1 MSTRTLPVHSE
12 NQWFQRVQT
21 LKTNRQKRRSCRQ
34 FFVEGV
40 RSINRLRNQSRW
52 KTAALLYAPGRRL
65 SGWARDVL
73 DEVDVPL
80 CLELTP
86 SLMDK
91 LSDKEDG
98 SEIIAIVETPETRPA
113 DLPFG
118 KNGLAVLLDRP
129 SNPGNLGSIIR
140 SCDAFGADCILITGH
155 SVDVF
160 DPAVIRA
167 SAGAFF
173 SVPFARADGLSEI
186 DEWVSGLAASAKGL
200 RVVGTSAKAERTIQ
214 QCELT
219 GPVVICFGNETM
231 GLSSN
236 LKERCDE
243 LAGIPMKGTAT
254 SLNLA
259 CAVTA
264 VLYEAGRQRGNVYG
278 ILERISGFGGK

>member
-1 MSTRTLPVHSE
+1 MKTRTLSVHSE

-21 LKTNRQKRRSCRQ
+21 LKTNRQKRLSCRQ

-40 RSINRLRNQSRW
+40 RSINRLRNQSQW
-52 KTAALLYAPGRRL
+52 KAAALLYAAGRRL

-73 DEVDVPL
+73 SEIEAPL
-80 CLELTP
+80 FLELTP
-86 SLMDK
+86 ELMEK
-91 LSDKEDG
+91 LSDKEDA
-98 SEIIAIVETPETRPA
+98 SEIIAVVEMPRTRLA

-118 KNGLAVLLDRP
+118 RNGLAVLLDRP

-140 SCDAFGADCILITGH
+140 SCDAFGVDGIVITGH
-155 SVDVF
+155 AVDAF

-173 SVPFARADGLSEI
+173 SVHVERAEGLAEI
-186 DEWVSGLAASAKGL
+186 DEWVGALAASEKGL
-200 RVVGTSAKAERTIQ
+200 RVVGTSAKAERDIGE
-214 QCELT
+214 CDLS
-219 GPVVICFGNETM
+219 GPVVFCFGNETM

-236 LKERCDE
+236 LKERCQE
-243 LAGIPMKGTAT
+243 ICGIPMKGTAT

-264 VLYEAGRQRGNVYG
+264 VLYEAGRQRQKS
-278 ILERISGFGGK
+278 IS

>member
-1 MSTRTLPVHSE
+1 MSIRTLPVHSE

-52 KTAALLYAPGRRL
+52 KTAALAYPAGRRL

-73 DEVDVPL
+73 AEVDAPL
-80 CLELTP
+80 RLELA
-86 SLMDK
+86 SALMEK
-91 LSDKEDG
+91 LSDKEDP
-98 SEIIAIVETPETRPA
+98 SEIIAIVEMPETRPA
-113 DLPFG
+113 DIPFG
-118 KNGLAVLLDRP
+118 ENGLVVLLDRP

-140 SCDAFGADCILITGH
+140 SCDAFGVDGIAITGH
-155 SVDVF
+155 AVDVF
-160 DPAVIRA
+160 DPLVIRA

-173 SVPFARADGLSEI
+173 TVAVARADSLTEI
-186 DEWVSGLAASAKGL
+186 DDWVGGLRESAKGL
-200 RVVGTSAKAERTIQ
+200 RVVGTSAKAERAIG
-214 QCELT
+214 QCDLT
-219 GPVVICFGNETM
+219 GSAILCFGNETM
-231 GLSSN
+231 GLSSS
-236 LKERCDE
+236 LRERCGE

-264 VLYEAGRQRGNVYG
+264 VLYEAQRQRV
-278 ILERISGFGGK
+278 K